1 MSSDSF
7 DDPMQRESLD
17 LVQVLANAVDNFL
30 SVTGGQLV
38 AALAVVGIANGILG
52 QSLLVQILE
61 DVVAYTREALDTSD
75 PAVQENIDTIE
86 QTVESVGLT
95 VDASV
100 PVLLI
105 GLLGL
110 AVVVEAVRIVAVRAF
125 ASGELDGVSTESAT
139 RRLPIATAYGFIA
152 VLVTWTA
159 ITVLSAL
166 TFFLLFI
173 PVVFV
178 YLGLLFVRQ
187 EIAIADAGL
196 IEAISNSWQLTK
208 GNRWDLLLLVIVLFV
223 VAIVIQVVTTPVAG
237 TVGLVVSALLG
248 STEAIFG
255 AALVTEAY
263 VQLRGDTGAADGPSI

>member
-7 DDPMQRESLD
+7 DDPMRRESLD
-17 LVQVLANAVDNFL
+17 LIQVVANAVDNFL

-38 AALAVVGIANGILG
+38 AALTVVGIANGILG

-61 DVVAYTREALDTSD
+61 DVVAYTRDTLDTSD

-125 ASGELDGVSTESAT
+125 ASGELDGVTTESAT
-139 RRLPIATAYGFIA
+139 RRLSIATAYGFIA
-152 VLVTWTA
+152 VLVTWAA

-223 VAIVIQVVTTPVAG
+223 VAIVIQVVSTLVAG

-263 VQLRGDTGAADGPSI
+263 VQLRGDTGPTDGPSI

>member
-1 MSSDSF
+1 
-7 DDPMQRESLD
+7 MQRESLD
-17 LVQVLANAVDNFL
+17 LTQVLANAVDNFL

-38 AALAVVGIANGILG
+38 AALTVIGIANGILS
-52 QSLLVQILE
+52 QSLLVEILE
-61 DVVAYTREALDTSD
+61 DAIVSARETLDTSD
-75 PAVQENIDTIE
+75 PGVQANIDALE
-86 QTVESVGLT
+86 QTIESVGLT
-95 VDASV
+95 VDVSV

-105 GLLGL
+105 GLIGL

-139 RRLPIATAYGFIA
+139 RRLPIATVYGFIA
-152 VLVTWTA
+152 VIVTWIA
-159 ITVLSAL
+159 IVVLSAL
-166 TFFLLFI
+166 TFFLLFV
-173 PVVFV
+173 PVLFV

-208 GNRWDLLLLVIVLFV
+208 GNRWDLLLLVVVLFV
-223 VAIVIQVVTTPVAG
+223 VAIVIQLLTTQVAG
-237 TVGLVVSALLG
+237 IVGLVLSALLG

-263 VQLRGDTGAADGPSI
+263 VQLRADTGPEEQPSI

>member
-1 MSSDSF
+1 MSSEPF

-17 LVQVLANAVDNFL
+17 LTQVLANAVDNFL

-38 AALAVVGIANGILG
+38 AALTVIGIANGILS
-52 QSLLVQILE
+52 QSLLVEILE
-61 DVVAYTREALDTSD
+61 DAIVSARETLDTSD
-75 PAVQENIDTIE
+75 PGVQANIDALE
-86 QTVESVGLT
+86 QTIESVGLT
-95 VDASV
+95 VDVSV

-105 GLLGL
+105 GLIGL

-139 RRLPIATAYGFIA
+139 RRLPIATVYGFIA
-152 VLVTWTA
+152 VIVTWIA
-159 ITVLSAL
+159 IVVLSAL
-166 TFFLLFI
+166 TFFLLFV
-173 PVVFV
+173 PVLFV

-208 GNRWDLLLLVIVLFV
+208 GNRWDLLLLVVVLFV
-223 VAIVIQVVTTPVAG
+223 VAIVIQLLTTQVAG
-237 TVGLVVSALLG
+237 IVGLVLSALLG

-263 VQLRGDTGAADGPSI
+263 VQLRADTGPEEQPSI

>member
-1 MSSDSF
+1 MSSNSF

-17 LVQVLANAVDNFL
+17 LIQVLANAVDNFL

-38 AALAVVGIANGILG
+38 AALTVIGIANGILS
-52 QSLLVQILE
+52 QSLFVQILE
-61 DVVAYTREALDTSD
+61 DTIASARETLDTSD
-75 PAVQENIDTIE
+75 PAVEENIDTIE
-86 QTVESVGLT
+86 QMVESMGLT

-152 VLVTWTA
+152 VLVTWIA
-159 ITVLSAL
+159 ITILSAL

-173 PVVFV
+173 PAVFV

-196 IEAISNSWQLTK
+196 IEAISNSWRLTK

-223 VAIVIQVVTTPVAG
+223 VTIVIQIITTSVAG
-237 TVGLVVSALLG
+237 TIGLVVSALLS

-263 VQLRGDTGAADGPSI
+263 VQLREDLRPADGPSI

>member
-7 DDPMQRESLD
+7 DDPIQRESLD
-17 LVQVLANAVDNFL
+17 LIQVVANAVDNFL

-38 AALAVVGIANGILG
+38 AALTVVGVANGILS
-52 QSLLVQILE
+52 QSLFVQILE
-61 DVVAYTREALDTSD
+61 DVIASAREALDTSD
-75 PAVQENIDTIE
+75 PAVQQNIDTIE
-86 QTVESVGLT
+86 QTVESAGLT
-95 VDASV
+95 VDASM

-125 ASGELDGVSTESAT
+125 ASGELGGVSTESAT

-152 VLVTWTA
+152 VLVTWIA
-159 ITVLSAL
+159 IIVLSAL

-208 GNRWDLLLLVIVLFV
+208 GNRWDLLLLGIVLFV
-223 VAIVIQVVTTPVAG
+223 VTIVIQLITTSVAG
-237 TVGLVVSALLG
+237 TVGLVVSALLS

-263 VQLRGDTGAADGPSI
+263 VQLRADSQPADGLSM

>member
-1 MSSDSF
+1 MSSEPF

-17 LVQVLANAVDNFL
+17 LTQVLANAVDNFL

-38 AALAVVGIANGILG
+38 AALTVIGIANGILS
-52 QSLLVQILE
+52 QSLLVEILE
-61 DVVAYTREALDTSD
+61 DAIVSARETLDTSD
-75 PAVQENIDTIE
+75 PGVQANIDALE
-86 QTVESVGLT
+86 QTIESVGLT
-95 VDASV
+95 VDVSV

-105 GLLGL
+105 GLIGL

-139 RRLPIATAYGFIA
+139 RRLPIATVYGFIA
-152 VLVTWTA
+152 VIVTWIA
-159 ITVLSAL
+159 IVVLSAL
-166 TFFLLFI
+166 TFFLLFV
-173 PVVFV
+173 PVLFV

-196 IEAISNSWQLTK
+196 IEAISNSWRLTK

-223 VAIVIQVVTTPVAG
+223 VTIVIQIITTSVAG
-237 TVGLVVSALLG
+237 TIGLVVSALLS

-263 VQLRGDTGAADGPSI
+263 VQLREDLRPADGPSI